1 MTLQGS
7 VAALLARLYP
17 ASFGGIGERLRV
29 VVQLLKLNLQTVSQ
43 ASRARASYA
52 DLASTQ
58 RWQFIGTKGQRTLV
72 TQLWKSH
79 IESRSPSLGI

>member
-7 VAALLARLYP
+7 GAALLPNGNSGPRH
-17 ASFGGIGERLRV
+17 ERVGRVPLLRT
-29 VVQLLKLNLQTVSQ
+29 QLQHS
-43 ASRARASYA
+43 AG
-52 DLASTQ
+52 
-58 RWQFIGTKGQRTLV
+58 IGTKGQRALV